1 MALIKTNARSS
12 SQLDATILT
21 GNLPAIN
28 GSALTNIDG
37 GTWKLIQTQD
47 ASSSSTISFTTG
59 FSSTYDVY
67 RFIVHGIV
75 VGTDDAAITI
85 AASGDGGSNYNVQ
98 GYCGLSYFATT
109 SGGVFSTATG
119 QPNAAGAIA
128 IGYYGSDV
136 AASDG
141 FNSQITIYNP
151 VPDTETMAII
161 ATAQRSSQN
170 KFLNESGVIR
180 WNQDELNAFQF
191 AVSTGNIASGTFKLY
206 GLVKT

>member
-1 MALIKTNARSS
+1 MALIKTNARSAS
-12 SQLDATILT
+12 ALDATILT

>member
-1 MALIKTNARSS
+1 MALIKTNARSATA
-12 SQLDATILT
+12 LDATILT

>member
-1 MALIKTNARSS
+1 MALTKLNARSAS
-12 SQLDATILT
+12 ALDATILT